1 MRMKLADQ
9 PACGILESLVARL
22 VLENKLEGLPILL
35 HALRYLNGTAIISCW
50 APVPIPGRR
59 GSEQLA

>member
-22 VLENKLEGLPILL
+22 VLENKLEGLSILL
-35 HALRYLNGTAIISCW
+35 HALRYLNGTAIISC
-50 APVPIPGRR
+50 
-59 GSEQLA
+59 